1 MQDPPYSLAHV
12 IKIAASK
19 QDFTLLY
26 LVLCL
31 VKYATVVLLY
41 SHSCIITWTTDYNAS
56 FKGPGM
62 MFICLSIS
70 KLVEIFDLT
79 KVLNSYQIEVVL
91 SGWTTVKF
99 LQDISNAI

>member
-1 MQDPPYSLAHV
+1 
-12 IKIAASK
+12 
-19 QDFTLLY
+19 
-26 LVLCL
+26 
-31 VKYATVVLLY
+31 
-41 SHSCIITWTTDYNAS
+41 
-56 FKGPGM
+56 M

-70 KLVEIFDLT
+70 KLVEMFDLT